1 MIVSRADAAFQ
12 VSSSLTSIVASQGP
26 IKYDKIDVCFC
37 SSTEWYDMSSGTF
50 ITTDTALYWLH
61 FTAGVPANT
70 AVNYFFNGLNNIRG
84 IVKSNT
90 LYPQDQV
97 TSDGMQWIPKKT
109 LFSMSTSYSLFNS
122 GPLFQTALLWFRLDT
137 FFQPLVALR
146 VVRTT
151 SQYSTPPGYVM
162 PFDAVIVNEGL
173 GWDVTN
179 NKFVTPVAGNYY
191 VSFGIGAEGGKQA
204 CMTLSVRNQESIY
217 LCIHELNSRNNIE
230 IARNAIMVYLNQGDI
245 LFAKAVAPV
254 NYYSDSNCQVFLQA
268 FLYSPQ
274 SSLSPVAW
282 SVSRSLSNTFTGPI
296 EPLVYDVVNVNVGGA
311 WNAVFNNV
319 TIKVA
324 GAYYIDLGTYLSG
337 CASPYVGNCS
347 ELVQLLRNK
356 QPIIEVKMD
365 TSLIEI
371 DGVTRSRSSLVQL
384 AVGDELHVRMP
395 TVNSNYINSRTVNVL
410 MGFLINPSG

>member
-1 MIVSRADAAFQ
+1 MIVSHADAAFQ
-12 VSSSLTSIVASQGP
+12 VSSSLTSIVGSQGP

-50 ITTDTALYWLH
+50 TTTDTALYWLH
-61 FTAGVPANT
+61 FSAGVPANT
-70 AVNYFFNGLNNIRG
+70 AVNYSFNGLNNIRG

-97 TSDGMQWIPKKT
+97 TADGMQWIPKKT
-109 LFSMSTSYSLFNS
+109 SFSMLTNYSLFNS

-137 FFQPLVALR
+137 FLQPLIAFR

-151 SQYSTPPGYVM
+151 SQYSTPPDYVM

-179 NKFVTPVAGNYY
+179 NKFVTPVAGNYF

-204 CMTLSVRNQESIY
+204 CMTLSVKNQESTY

-245 LFAKAVAPV
+245 LFAKAVAPI
-254 NYYSDSNCQVFLQA
+254 NYYSNSNCQVFLQA

-282 SVSRSLSNTFTGPI
+282 SVSRSLSYFVGPI
-296 EPLVYDVVNVNVGGA
+296 EPLVYNTVNVNVGGV
-311 WNAVFNNV
+311 WNSAFNNV
-319 TIKVA
+319 TIKQA
-324 GAYYIDLGTYLSG
+324 GLYFLDLSSLLCG
-337 CASPYVGNCS
+337 CSSPYSGNCS
-347 ELVQLLRNK
+347 ELVQLLLNR
-356 QPIIEVKMD
+356 QPIVELKMN
-365 TSLIEI
+365 TSLIEL
-371 DGVTRSRSSLVQL
+371 DGVTRSRSIIIRLL
-384 AVGDELHVRMP
+384 AGDEMHVRAP
-395 TVNSNYINSRTVNVL
+395 TPNSYYINSKINNIWT
-410 MGFLINPSG
+410 GFLINSSG